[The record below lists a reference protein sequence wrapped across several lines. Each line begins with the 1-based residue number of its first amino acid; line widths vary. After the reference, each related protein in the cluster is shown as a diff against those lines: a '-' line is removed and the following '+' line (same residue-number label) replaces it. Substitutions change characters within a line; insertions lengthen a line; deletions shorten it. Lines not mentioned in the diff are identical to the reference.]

1 MSHYMMTGL
10 QCRLARLAVG
20 WSNADLAA
28 AAKVG
33 VNTVSRFEQG
43 GDARA
48 SSVQAMREALE
59 REGVTFIAA
68 GEASL
73 SGGAGVRLRG

>member
-1 MSHYMMTGL
+1 MLG
-10 QCRLARLAVG
+10 V
-20 WSNADLAA
+20 SNADLAKA
-28 AAKVG
+28 AGVG

-48 SSVQAMREALE
+48 STIQAMQRHLEAA
-59 REGVTFIAA
+59 GATFVAA

-73 SGGAGVRLRG
+73 SGGVGVRLRGKSG